1 MKKGIWIIVSI
12 VLIITGA
19 ALCALS
25 TMVMGFDPV
34 NTSTVDYVENT
45 YEVSG
50 SFKNIS
56 IDVDTDDIEFQI
68 SQDGRCSV
76 VCIEA
81 EGRHHEAKINGSTL
95 EIRQVYDEG
104 LSFIGFNMQ
113 TPKMTVYLPE
123 NTYNDLDINVNTGDI
138 IIPAGFTFEDL
149 EIYGDTGDIMSECDV
164 TGDTDVHVNTGDI
177 YMGGITGDKISVS
190 ATTGDIL
197 LEMINCTDAE
207 VKSTTGDIQLGSVI
221 VSGDLKTQTET
232 GRTWLS
238 SVLVSGKLT
247 ATGGTDDVEIDGCD
261 AGEILI
267 ETNTGSITGSLLS
280 GKQFVTE
287 TNVGDIDVPT
297 ASSGGKCELIT
308 NTGDI
313 SIIIAQGE
321 V

>member
-1 MKKGIWIIVSI
+1 MNKGIWIVVAV

-25 TMVMGFDPV
+25 TVVLGFDPV
-34 NTSTVDYVENT
+34 NTSTVEYVENT

-56 IDVDTDDIEFQI
+56 IAVDTDDIEFQK
-68 SQDGRCSV
+68 SQDGKCSL
-76 VCIEA
+76 VCIEV
-81 EGRHHEAKINGSTL
+81 EDIRHEAKINGNTL
-95 EIRQVYDEG
+95 EIKQFNEG
-104 LSFIGFNMQ
+104 SWNFIGFNSQ

-164 TGDTDVHVNTGDI
+164 TGDTNAEITTGDI
-177 YMGGITGDKISVS
+177 SMIGITGDKISVS

-197 LEMINCTDAE
+197 LESINCSDAQ
-207 VKSTTGDIQLGSVI
+207 VKSDTGDVELGSVLI
-221 VSGDLKTQTET
+221 SGDAEFESDT
-232 GRTWLS
+232 GMIRLS
-238 SVLVSGKLT
+238 SVKVSGKLT
-247 ATGGTDDVEIDGCD
+247 ANGDTNDVELSGCD
-261 AGEILI
+261 AGEIYI

-280 GKQFVTE
+280 EKVFVTE
-287 TNVGDIDVPT
+287 TNTGNIDVPET
-297 ASSGGKCELIT
+297 VSGGKCELIT

>member
-1 MKKGIWIIVSI
+1 MNKGIWIVVAV

-25 TMVMGFDPV
+25 TVVLGFDPV
-34 NTSTVDYVENT
+34 NTSTVEYMENT

-56 IDVDTDDIEFQI
+56 IAVDTDDIEFQK
-68 SQDGRCSV
+68 SHDGKCSV
-76 VCIEA
+76 ICIEA
-81 EGRHHEAKINGSTL
+81 EDIRHEAKINGNTL
-95 EIRQVYDEG
+95 EIKQFNEG
-104 LSFIGFNMQ
+104 GWNFIGINMQ

-149 EIYGDTGDIMSECDV
+149 EIYGNTGDIMSECDV
-164 TGDTDVHVNTGDI
+164 TGDTNAEITTGDI
-177 YMGGITGDKISVS
+177 SMIGIAGDKISVS
-190 ATTGDIL
+190 VTTGDVL
-197 LEMINCTDAE
+197 LERINCTDAE

-261 AGEILI
+261 AGELFI

-280 GKQFVTE
+280 EKVFVTE
-287 TNVGDIDVPT
+287 TNTGTIDVPNT
-297 ASSGGKCELIT
+297 ASGGKCELTT
-308 NTGDI
+308 NTGSI
-313 SIIIAQGE
+313 SITITQGE

>member
-1 MKKGIWIIVSI
+1 MNKGIWIVVAV

-25 TMVMGFDPV
+25 TVVLGFDPV
-34 NTSTVDYVENT
+34 NTSTVEYVENT
-45 YEVSG
+45 YEVNS

-56 IDVDTDDIEFQI
+56 IAVDTDDIEFQR
-68 SQDGRCSV
+68 SQDGKCSV

-95 EIRQVYDEG
+95 EISQVYEEG
-104 LSFIGFNMQ
+104 WNFIGFNSQ

-149 EIYGDTGDIMSECDV
+149 EIYGNTGDIMSECDV
-164 TGDTDVHVNTGDI
+164 TGDTNAEITTGDI
-177 YMGGITGDKISVS
+177 SMIGITGEKISVS

-197 LEMINCTDAE
+197 LERINCTDAE
-207 VKSTTGDIQLGSVI
+207 AVSTTGDIQLGSVL

-280 GKQFVTE
+280 EKVFITE
-287 TNVGDIDVPT
+287 TNTGTIDVPNT
-297 ASSGGKCELIT
+297 AFGGKCELTT
-308 NTGDI
+308 NTGSI
-313 SIIIAQGE
+313 SITITQGE

>member
-45 YEVSG
+45 YEVTG

-56 IDVDTDDIEFQI
+56 IAVDTDDIEFQI

-95 EIRQVYDEG
+95 EIRQVYEEG
-104 LSFIGFNMQ
+104 WNFVGINSR
-113 TPKMTVYLPE
+113 TPIMTVYLPE
-123 NTYNDLDINVNTGDI
+123 RSYNDLVMNIDTGDV
-138 IIPAGFTFEDL
+138 IIPEGFTFADL
-149 EIYGDTGDIMSECDV
+149 EINSDTGDVMCKCDV
-164 TGDTDVHVNTGDI
+164 TGDADVHVNTGEI
-177 YMGGITGDKISVS
+177 YMGGITGDKVSVS
-190 ATTGDIL
+190 SVTGDIL
-197 LEMINCTDAE
+197 LESINCSDAQ
-207 VKSTTGDIQLGSVI
+207 VKSDTGDVELGSVLI
-221 VSGDLKTQTET
+221 SGDAEFESDT
-232 GRTWLS
+232 GMIRLS
-238 SVLVSGKLT
+238 SVKVSGKLT
-247 ATGGTDDVEIDGCD
+247 ANGDTNDVELSGCD
-261 AGEILI
+261 AGEIYI

-287 TNVGDIDVPT
+287 TNVGDIDVPA

>member
-1 MKKGIWIIVSI
+1 MNKGIWIVVAV
-12 VLIITGA
+12 VLLITGA

-34 NTSTVDYVENT
+34 NTSTVEYVENT

-56 IDVDTDDIEFQI
+56 IAVDTDDIEFQR
-68 SQDGRCSV
+68 SQDGKCSV

-104 LSFIGFNMQ
+104 WNFIGFNSQ

-149 EIYGDTGDIMSECDV
+149 EIYGNTGDIMSECDV
-164 TGDTDVHVNTGDI
+164 TGDTNAEITTGDI
-177 YMGGITGDKISVS
+177 SMIGITGDKISVS

-197 LEMINCTDAE
+197 LESINCSDAQ
-207 VKSTTGDIQLGSVI
+207 VKSDTGDVELGSVLI
-221 VSGDLKTQTET
+221 SGDAEFESDT
-232 GRTWLS
+232 GMIRLS
-238 SVLVSGKLT
+238 SVKVSGKLT
-247 ATGGTDDVEIDGCD
+247 ANGDTNDVELSGCD
-261 AGEILI
+261 AGEIYI

-287 TNVGDIDVPT
+287 TNVGDIDVPA